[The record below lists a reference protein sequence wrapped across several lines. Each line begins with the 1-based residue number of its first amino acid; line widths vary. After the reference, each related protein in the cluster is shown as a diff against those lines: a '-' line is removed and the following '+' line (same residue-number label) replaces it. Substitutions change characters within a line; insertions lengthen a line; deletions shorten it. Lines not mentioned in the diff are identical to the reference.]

1 MSALLEVD
9 GLSVA
14 APGRR
19 GTTYPVRDVSL
30 AVDGRGIVGVV
41 GESGCGKSTLL
52 RAIAGVLPRGLR
64 AVEGTVRVDG
74 REIDVRRPSG
84 EVAMVFQDP
93 MTGLNPVM
101 TVGEHVAEVP
111 RRRDGLGRRA
121 AHDLAV
127 DLLKEVGID
136 DAEHRVDAYPHEL
149 SGGLRQRVL
158 IAAALSGSPRL
169 LLCDE
174 PTTALDVTV
183 QARFVALL
191 GRLVEDRG
199 LGVLYVTHDLPL
211 LGTMCDRINV
221 MYAGQV
227 VETSAAGRLHAD
239 PLHPYSAALVQA
251 RPDVASTAD
260 RLVAIPGRPV
270 SAFEAPAGCR
280 FAPRCPHVVDGC
292 RAHEQALTA
301 LDAGRVRCERAAD
314 LRGRLLDPTQ
324 SEERADA

>member
-1 MSALLEVD
+1 MNPLLEVD

-30 AVDGRGIVGVV
+30 TVEGRGTVGVV

-74 REIDVRRPSG
+74 REVDTRRPSG
-84 EVAMVFQDP
+84 EVAMIFQDP

-127 DLLKEVGID
+127 HLLQEVGIE

-211 LGTMCDRINV
+211 LGTMCDRIDV

-227 VETSAAGRLHAD
+227 VERGSTREVLQHPA
-239 PLHPYSAALVQA
+239 HPYTEALLAAA
-251 RPDVASTAD
+251 PRMDSRRA
-260 RLVAIPGRPV
+260 RLVSIPGRPPV
-270 SAFEAPAGCR
+270 LLADTAGCR
-280 FAPRCPHVVDGC
+280 FAPRCPHAVDACDAAGPLGPGTSG
-292 RAHEQALTA
+292 HESAC
-301 LDAGRVRCERAAD
+301 VRRDELEARSERGVAW
-314 LRGRLLDPTQ
+314 R
-324 SEERADA
+324 

>member
-136 DAEHRVDAYPHEL
+136 DAENRVDAYPHEL

-227 VETSAAGRLHAD
+227 VERGSTREVLQHPA
-239 PLHPYSAALVQA
+239 HPYTEALLAAAPRMDSRRA
-251 RPDVASTAD
+251 RLAG
-260 RLVAIPGRPV
+260 IPGQP
-270 SAFEAPAGCR
+270 PALLADSVGCR
-280 FAPRCPHVVDGC
+280 FASRCPHAVDACDAAGPLG
-292 RAHEQALTA
+292 AATAGHESAC
-301 LDAGRVRCERAAD
+301 VR
-314 LRGRLLDPTQ
+314 RGELEPLSR
-324 SEERADA
+324 RGVAWH